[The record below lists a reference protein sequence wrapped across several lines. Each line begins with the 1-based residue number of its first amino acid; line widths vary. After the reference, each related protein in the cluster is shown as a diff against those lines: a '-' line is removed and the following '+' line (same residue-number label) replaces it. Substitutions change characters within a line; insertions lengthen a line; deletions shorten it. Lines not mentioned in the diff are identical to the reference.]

1 MTLRSNPVFLA
12 GAIVGLLALAAC
24 DNRQQ
29 VASDPLATP
38 STSTADASSDEVL
51 AAAVQTALL
60 ADPMTRGRP
69 IRVQAV
75 EGQVILRGLVGDAPQ
90 SDAAQAVARRVAGVK
105 NVDNR
110 LVVQVAGAG
119 GPASLD
125 DVLVTERVKTALRNE
140 GSFKGA
146 DIQVMTLKGD
156 VRLSGVVSNQQQLE
170 EALKLARGVDG
181 VRSIQDELRIN
192 K

>member
-1 MTLRSNPVFLA
+1 MTPRSNPVLLA
-12 GAIVGLLALAAC
+12 GAIAGLLALAAC

-38 STSTADASSDEVL
+38 STNTADASSDEVL

-60 ADPMTRGRP
+60 ADPTTRGRP

-75 EGQVILRGLVGDAPQ
+75 EGQVILRGLVSDAPQ
-90 SDAAQAVARRVAGVK
+90 ADAAQAVARRVAGVK

-110 LVVQVAGAG
+110 LVVQVAGTG

-146 DIQVMTLKGD
+146 DIQVMTIKGD
-156 VRLSGVVSNQQQLE
+156 VRLSGVVSSQQQLE

-181 VRSIQDELRIN
+181 VRSIQDELHVN

>member
-1 MTLRSNPVFLA
+1 MTPRSNLVLLA
-12 GAIVGLLALAAC
+12 GAIAGLLTLAAC

-38 STSTADASSDEVL
+38 STNTADASSDEVL
-51 AAAVQTALL
+51 AASVQTALL
-60 ADPMTRGRP
+60 ADPTTRGRP

-75 EGQVILRGLVGDAPQ
+75 DGQVILRGLVSDAPQ
-90 SDAAQAVARRVAGVK
+90 ADAAQAVARRVAGVK

-125 DVLVTERVKTALRNE
+125 DVLVTERIKTALRNE
-140 GSFKGA
+140 ASFKGT